1 MRNMRKW
8 FIMLSVQSLFFLV
21 GCTLETTDN
30 GDLDGYWHLEQ
41 IDSLAS
47 QRSVDYGQARI
58 FWSIQFKLL
67 QLSDLENNTI
77 IYNLV
82 YDNRQLTLA
91 DPCMF
96 DRADGDTLVTDVEVL
111 RRYGVNALQE
121 NMKVVSLQSDR
132 MILESPVLRLHFKK
146 Y

>member
-8 FIMLSVQSLFFLV
+8 FIMLSVLSLFFLV
-21 GCTLETTDN
+21 GCELETTDN
-30 GDLDGYWHLEQ
+30 GDLDGYWHLEWV
-41 IDSLAS
+41 DTLSS
-47 QRSVDYGQARI
+47 QRSIDYGQSRI

-67 QLSDLENNTI
+67 QLSDLENNSI

-82 YDNRQLTLA
+82 YDNHQLTLA
-91 DPCMF
+91 DPYMF

-121 NMKVVSLQSDR
+121 TMKVVSLQSDR
-132 MILESPVLRLHFKK
+132 MVLESPVLRLHFKK

>member
-8 FIMLSVQSLFFLV
+8 FIMLSVLSLFFLV
-21 GCTLETTDN
+21 GCELETTGN

-41 IDSLAS
+41 VDTLSS

-82 YDNRQLTLA
+82 YDNQQLTLA
-91 DPCMF
+91 NPYMF

-132 MILESPVLRLHFKK
+132 MVLESPVLRLHFKK